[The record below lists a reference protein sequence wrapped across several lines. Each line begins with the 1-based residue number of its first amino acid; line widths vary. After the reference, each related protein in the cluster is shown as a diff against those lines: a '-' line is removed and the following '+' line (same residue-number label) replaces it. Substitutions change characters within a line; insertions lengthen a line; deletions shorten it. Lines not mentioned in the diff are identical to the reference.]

1 LLINKKNLKKGHAVK
16 KLLIGEKGK
25 FLIKNVL
32 KGFFY
37 LGLLVV
43 LFFILR
49 QIFTEEQRLEWFG
62 SIYNNPKLVMTLFV
76 GSEILF
82 GIIPPEV
89 FMLWSLET
97 GWLGPYFV
105 SIGILSVISYCA
117 GFFNFTLGQFINHNS
132 SFLQSKN
139 KFIIKYRTMFSK
151 YGAYMVIVASVSPIP
166 FSAIALLGGA
176 GGLARKEYLLY
187 SLLRI
192 VRFFVYAY
200 IIWKIE
206 S

>member
-1 LLINKKNLKKGHAVK
+1 VK
-16 KLLIGEKGK
+16 KPVLGEKGK
-25 FLIKNVL
+25 FLIENIL
-32 KGFFY
+32 KGFLY
-37 LGLLVV
+37 LGVLVAIFFLL
-43 LFFILR
+43 R
-49 QIFTEEQRLEWFG
+49 HIFTEEQRLEWFG
-62 SIYNNPKLVMTLFV
+62 SIYNNPKLVMTVFV

-82 GIIPPEV
+82 GIVPPEI

-97 GWLGPYFV
+97 NWLGNYFV
-105 SIGILSVISYCA
+105 SIGLMSGISYSA
-117 GFFNFTLGQFINHNS
+117 GFFNFTMGRLINHS
-132 SFLQSKN
+132 STLLKSKN
-139 KFIIKYRTMFSK
+139 KFITKYRTMFSK

-176 GGLARKEYLLY
+176 SGMARREYIFF

>member
-1 LLINKKNLKKGHAVK
+1 VK
-16 KLLIGEKGK
+16 KPLIGEKGK
-25 FLIKNVL
+25 FLIKNIL
-32 KGFFY
+32 KGFLY
-37 LGLLVV
+37 LGLLVA
-43 LFFILR
+43 LFFLIR
-49 QIFTEEQRLEWFG
+49 HSFTEEQRLEWFG
-62 SIYNNPKLVMTLFV
+62 SIYNNPKVVMTIFV

-82 GIIPPEV
+82 GIVPPEI

-97 GWLGPYFV
+97 GWLGPYFI
-105 SIGILSVISYCA
+105 SIGILSVISYGA
-117 GFFNFTLGQFINHNS
+117 GFFNFSVGRLINHNS

-139 KFIIKYRTMFSK
+139 KFITKYRNMFSK

-176 GGLARKEYLLY
+176 GGMARKEYLLY

-200 IIWKIE
+200 IIWMIE

>member
-1 LLINKKNLKKGHAVK
+1 VK
-16 KLLIGEKGK
+16 KPVLGEKVK
-25 FLIKNVL
+25 FLIENIL
-32 KGFFY
+32 KGFLY
-37 LGLLVV
+37 LGVLVAIFFLL
-43 LFFILR
+43 R
-49 QIFTEEQRLEWFG
+49 NTFTEEQRLEWFG

-82 GIIPPEV
+82 GIIPPEI

-105 SIGILSVISYCA
+105 SIGILSGISYCA
-117 GFFNFTLGQFINHNS
+117 GFFNFTIGRFINHNS
-132 SFLQSKN
+132 TLLQSKN
-139 KFIIKYRTMFSK
+139 KFITKYRTMFSK

-176 GGLARKEYLLY
+176 GGMSRREYLLH
-187 SLLRI
+187 SLWRI
-192 VRFFVYAY
+192 LRFFVYAY